1 KAIDNIKSTAE
12 LASVLAELHLA
23 MGLRSSNMFGV
34 DSAQDFADSTQMIA
48 ILYAGGLGLPDRDHY
63 LKQDPK
69 SKQLRAKYLEH
80 LREVF
85 GLLGDA
91 PSSANRKASAVFRIE
106 TSLAKASLTRVERR
120 DPYKVYHKMHRAQL
134 QRLMPSF
141 NWGAYFAGV
150 GRSDADVI
158 NVTQP

>member
-1 KAIDNIKSTAE
+1 
-12 LASVLAELHLA
+12 
-23 MGLRSSNMFGV
+23 
-34 DSAQDFADSTQMIA
+34 IA

-158 NVTQP
+158 NVTQPRFFEQWQRVLRRESMDDLKTYLRWQVTRSEAPYLSK